1 MLSKGEA
8 LVCIEMAG
16 KAWPPLGE
24 GLVKVVSDFPSSGSS
39 EEKVTYKASSLN
51 SAYLQLADHSL
62 VPVNK
67 DLGGPKMEIP
77 SVLDKHWDLVKVAF
91 KKPTRGVIREGKNSM
106 EKSKVGPILSSSLI
120 PSDKFSKG
128 KVSAVVNCCKKR
140 RRQRMADKKAKQFE
154 NRQLFRAECKKKT
167 KRGRRKSKGEK
178 AERDAAFRSQEVGET
193 RVSSMKNPKEEVTRG
208 SLEQKSENPKDYDLD
223 AKVIIIENFSFFMMM
238 MVIMITLLLMMIMI
252 MSKTKCCTVALRG
265 SGCLGQFLVQTGPA

>member
-1 MLSKGEA
+1 MP
-8 LVCIEMAG
+8 G

-24 GLVKVVSDFPSSGSS
+24 GLVKIVSEFPSSGSS

-51 SAYLQLADHSL
+51 NAYIQLADHSL

-67 DLGGPKMEIP
+67 DFGGPKMEIP

-91 KKPTRGVIREGKNSM
+91 KKPTRGVIREGKNSL

-140 RRQRMADKKAKQFE
+140 RKQRMTDKKASQFE

-178 AERDAAFRSQEVGET
+178 AERDAASRRKDVGEP
-193 RVSSMKNPKEEVTRG
+193 RVGSKKYPKEEEVSRG
-208 SLEQKSENPKDYDLD
+208 SLEQKSMNPKDYDQD
-223 AKVIIIENFSFFMMM
+223 AKVIIFGDLPIAYDDDGDGDDDN
-238 MVIMITLLLMMIMI
+238 
-252 MSKTKCCTVALRG
+252 AADDDDY
-265 SGCLGQFLVQTGPA
+265 QQN

>member
-1 MLSKGEA
+1 M
-8 LVCIEMAG
+8 
-16 KAWPPLGE
+16 
-24 GLVKVVSDFPSSGSS
+24 
-39 EEKVTYKASSLN
+39 T
-51 SAYLQLADHSL
+51 
-62 VPVNK
+62 
-67 DLGGPKMEIP
+67 
-77 SVLDKHWDLVKVAF
+77 
-91 KKPTRGVIREGKNSM
+91 
-106 EKSKVGPILSSSLI
+106 
-120 PSDKFSKG
+120 
-128 KVSAVVNCCKKR
+128 
-140 RRQRMADKKAKQFE
+140 DKKAKQFE

-223 AKVIIIENFSFFMMM
+223 AKVIIIEDLSFFMMM
-238 MVIMITLLLMMIMI
+238 VVIMITLLLMMIMI